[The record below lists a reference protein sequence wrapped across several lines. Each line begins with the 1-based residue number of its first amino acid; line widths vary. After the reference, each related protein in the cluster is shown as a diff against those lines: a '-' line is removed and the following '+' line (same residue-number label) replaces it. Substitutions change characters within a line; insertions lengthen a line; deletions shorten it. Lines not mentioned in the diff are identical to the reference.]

1 MAQVDI
7 IRDMPNKQLAP
18 IDPDVKIPDSVR
30 IAAEKANSYY
40 KKKEPVEPV
49 EPVEAAEAVE
59 PAPKPKPKP
68 RAPRAAPAAEE
79 AAPQAQAQPPV
90 RQAERQ
96 AQPQPQGDEINWE
109 HRYLSMKGRHDALQQ
124 SVGSMQE
131 QMAQMGDE
139 LMRTQQIIQQR
150 GAPPA
155 QNVRGQKKLLTP
167 EDETTYGPELIDFAR
182 RAAQEAIGPELEASK
197 QEISRLNQRLTREA
211 QAGVQITLD
220 REVPEWRQINLDDRF
235 KQWLRLPNI
244 YSGRVRHQ
252 MLSDAYQAANAP
264 LVVQLFRDFIADEEA
279 TGNSSPVP
287 SAEPPVP
294 PVPRRAAASLAVLA
308 APGRAKPAGGDTAV
322 PADKPSFTRI
332 QIKRFYDAVRA
343 GAFVGREVEKD
354 RQEKEIFAA
363 QNEGRVTT

>member
-1 MAQVDI
+1 
-7 IRDMPNKQLAP
+7 
-18 IDPDVKIPDSVR
+18 
-30 IAAEKANSYY
+30 
-40 KKKEPVEPV
+40 
-49 EPVEAAEAVE
+49 
-59 PAPKPKPKP
+59 
-68 RAPRAAPAAEE
+68 
-79 AAPQAQAQPPV
+79 
-90 RQAERQ
+90 
-96 AQPQPQGDEINWE
+96 
-109 HRYLSMKGRHDALQQ
+109 
-124 SVGSMQE
+124 
-131 QMAQMGDE
+131 
-139 LMRTQQIIQQR
+139 
-150 GAPPA
+150 
-155 QNVRGQKKLLTP
+155 
-167 EDETTYGPELIDFAR
+167 
-182 RAAQEAIGPELEASK
+182 LEASK